1 MTINS
6 AFIVSGTQ
14 IILICVSTHTEMQ
27 RGVMNSILKMKDW
40 NSEGF
45 WGLLWII
52 SERGFESRQPVLR
65 VLCAMPPDHRSLLW
79 GLRFSL
85 HVGQRLTVKFS
96 ELILLWSVD
105 LMRSLKTLAYWMR
118 LCPPPLL
125 TMSPVFQR
133 MWPRFTGWL
142 LTTDE
147 QNFMNGAYNLNLG
160 KMKIP
165 TNGPSRTDELPV
177 RMGVKGQGGPWER
190 GTMSE
195 GKERVGSRNVEM
207 LQTNAGPLIILWS
220 ACAARDDHPSP
231 HAKSQM
237 VLLDW
242 TERGKIGVSVIS
254 TGGFLSVLLNALTP
268 APSTMPGVWRVCQDM
283 CPAND

>member
-118 LCPPPLL
+118 LCPPPLTDNVPSFPKNVTPIYWL
-125 TMSPVFQR
+125 TPDNR
-133 MWPRFTGWL
+133 
-142 LTTDE
+142 
-147 QNFMNGAYNLNLG
+147 
-160 KMKIP
+160 
-165 TNGPSRTDELPV
+165 
-177 RMGVKGQGGPWER
+177 
-190 GTMSE
+190 
-195 GKERVGSRNVEM
+195 
-207 LQTNAGPLIILWS
+207 
-220 ACAARDDHPSP
+220 
-231 HAKSQM
+231 
-237 VLLDW
+237 W
-242 TERGKIGVSVIS
+242 TELHEWSLQLELGENENPNEWTK
-254 TGGFLSVLLNALTP
+254 
-268 APSTMPGVWRVCQDM
+268 
-283 CPAND
+283 

>member
-118 LCPPPLL
+118 LCPPPYWQCPQFSKECDPDLL
-125 TMSPVFQR
+125 ADSWQQMNRTSWME
-133 MWPRFTGWL
+133 
-142 LTTDE
+142 LTTWTW
-147 QNFMNGAYNLNLG
+147 G
-160 KMKIP
+160 K
-165 TNGPSRTDELPV
+165 
-177 RMGVKGQGGPWER
+177 W
-190 GTMSE
+190 
-195 GKERVGSRNVEM
+195 
-207 LQTNAGPLIILWS
+207 
-220 ACAARDDHPSP
+220 
-231 HAKSQM
+231 KSQWM
-237 VLLDW
+237 DQV
-242 TERGKIGVSVIS
+242 EPMSY
-254 TGGFLSVLLNALTP
+254 
-268 APSTMPGVWRVCQDM
+268 Q
-283 CPAND
+283 